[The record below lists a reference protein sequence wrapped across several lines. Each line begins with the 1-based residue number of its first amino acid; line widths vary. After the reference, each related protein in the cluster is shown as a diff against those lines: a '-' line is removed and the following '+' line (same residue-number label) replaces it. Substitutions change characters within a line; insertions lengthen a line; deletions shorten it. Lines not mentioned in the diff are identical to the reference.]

1 MRRFRSLPWLL
12 ASTAWLAFASPPA
25 WSQGFA
31 ESADVVAV
39 EVPIQVVRD
48 GEPVRGLSAADFEV
62 YDGRKKQEITGF
74 EVLDLYAQG
83 KPSAAPGSARRHFL
97 LLFDLAFSEP
107 GSIVRAR
114 EAARDLVLQGLHPTD
129 LVAVA
134 TYSSSRGSQLILGFT
149 SDRRQVDAALD
160 SLGLPTVTADRAP
173 DPLRLVLVQ
182 AEADGRKPGDPSRGL
197 PAQPR
202 RLEVTEEVA
211 AARNE
216 ALLDQLSTLG
226 TEGKKANLA
235 SQQTAVTALA
245 RSFVDLGK
253 LMGTVLGRKHVV
265 YLSEGFNTSLVTGTT
280 DQARTDEMREQSL
293 HGENYLAS
301 SEEKFGDSKSLND
314 IERMLEEFRRSD
326 CVIQAVDIGGIRA
339 GADPGTQ
346 RAGGKDSLF
355 QMARS
360 TGGELYE
367 NANDLSAA
375 MDQMLKRTGV
385 TYVLAFQPEKLKKDG
400 AYHRLKVELKGP
412 AAKGARVVY
421 RPGYYAPKSYGTM
434 TPLEKLLE
442 TASQLTS
449 GEEKGPI
456 AASVLAA
463 PFRTAG
469 EAAYVPVLIEIDGPG
484 LLAGGQGTAL
494 PTEIYVYAM
503 DESGAIRDFLT
514 QTLGF
519 DLAKAEAALRASGLK
534 FFGHLDLPPGRYSVR
549 VLVRNGLTGAY
560 SLRVV
565 PVDVPD
571 FAQGLPAL
579 LPPFFPE
586 PANRWLMARE
596 TQQAGAPQ
604 VQYPF
609 MLKQQP
615 YVPASR
621 PVLTGEQESAMALV
635 GYHLPAGDLNVRSRV
650 LTRDGKEA
658 GAGEVRLLSREGGGT
673 SSPDRLAATFRPPK
687 LPPGEY
693 LLEVTVS
700 DPSGAAQTSTTPF
713 AVGGAPRS

>member
-1 MRRFRSLPWLL
+1 M
-12 ASTAWLAFASPPA
+12 
-25 WSQGFA
+25 
-31 ESADVVAV
+31 VAV

-48 GEPVRGLSAADFEV
+48 GEPVRGLTAADFEV

-74 EVLDLYAQG
+74 EVLDLYA
-83 KPSAAPGSARRHFL
+83 PARPAAAPGVARRHFL
-97 LLFDLAFSEP
+97 LLFDLAFSDPE
-107 GSIVRAR
+107 SIVRAR
-114 EAARDLVLQGLHPTD
+114 EAARDLVLQGLHATD

-134 TYSSSRGSQLILGFT
+134 TYSSGRGSQLVLGFT

-160 SLGLPTVTADRAP
+160 SLGLPTVTADRPP

-202 RLEVTEEVA
+202 RLEITEEAA

-245 RSFVDLGK
+245 RSFTDLGK

-265 YLSEGFNTSLVTGTT
+265 YLSEGFNTSLVTGTM
-280 DQARTDEMREQSL
+280 DQERTDEMREQSL
-293 HGENYLAS
+293 HGENYLSS
-301 SEEKFGDSKSLND
+301 SEEKFGDSKSLGD
-314 IERMLEEFRRSD
+314 IERMLEEFRRAD

-339 GADPGTQ
+339 GAE

-385 TYVLAFQPEKLKKDG
+385 TYVLAFQPEKLKRDG

-412 AAKGARVVY
+412 AAKGSRVVY
-421 RPGYYAPKSYGTM
+421 RPGYYAPKSYAAM

-449 GEEKGPI
+449 GEERGSI

-469 EAAYVPVLIEIDGPG
+469 EEAYVPVLIEVDGPG

-494 PTEIYVYAM
+494 PTEIYIYAM
-503 DESGAIRDFLT
+503 DESGAIRDFLA

-519 DLAKAEAALRASGLK
+519 DLAKAETALRAGGLK

-549 VLVRNGLTGAY
+549 VLVRNGLTGTY
-560 SLRVV
+560 SLRAV
-565 PVDVPD
+565 PVDIPA
-571 FAQGLPAL
+571 FAEGRPAL

-596 TQQAGAPQ
+596 TQPAGAPQ

-615 YVPASR
+615 YIPASK

-658 GAGEVRLLSREGGGT
+658 GAGAVRLLSREGGGA

-693 LLEVTVS
+693 LLEVTIS

-713 AVGGAPRS
+713 IVGGAPRS